1 LLAKS
6 KLNPS
11 FRLVKVTTKSSYF
24 ILSSYTGGRQKGRK
38 AGRLEGWKAGR
49 QEGRKKGRKAGR
61 QKATYGQKGQCR
73 KKKGQVS
80 ISTGPVLQVKIVAP
94 TLTY

>member
-49 QEGRKKGRKAGR
+49 QEGMKKGRKAER

-73 KKKGQVS
+73 KKKDRFPYPQG
-80 ISTGPVLQVKIVAP
+80 LYYK
-94 TLTY
+94 